1 LVALLIETVSTQLQG
16 LASVFRRKITT
27 DMTLTYHKILAKHVD
42 DESFIRAC
50 EYVLE
55 HEALF
60 PPPSLLLRL
69 SRETSR
75 NRGQI
80 GEPFIRG
87 VKPEMSLRE
96 YLEAVEGR
104 GSLPARDDAFVD
116 VLERL
121 VYEETVETHPRKDD
135 ESSETYIGRLS
146 AVAVNHLARLREK
159 EQERKA
165 GGNA

>member
-1 LVALLIETVSTQLQG
+1 MLIETVSVQLHG
-16 LASVFRRKITT
+16 LAAVFRRKVTT
-27 DMTLTYHKILAKHVD
+27 DMISTYHKILAKHVD
-42 DESFIRAC
+42 DASFVRAC

-69 SRETSR
+69 SRETLR

-87 VKPEMSLRE
+87 LKPEMSLRD
-96 YLEAVEGR
+96 YLDAVESR

-116 VLERL
+116 TTERL
-121 VYEETVETHPRKDD
+121 VYEETVETHPQKPS
-135 ESSETYIGRLS
+135 ESDQTYIQRLS
-146 AVAVNHLARLREK
+146 SVAVNHLARLREK
-159 EQERKA
+159 EQARKA
-165 GGNA
+165 GGNV